1 MVATRPHEVPNG
13 LEYYH
18 RPSELRRDT
27 HFQSLSKSNARDTP
41 TARSDNKAWDFR
53 LDRISLSI
61 AIFDSRA
68 WQIHRCLFR
77 ASVSWAQALAINQAG
92 SPFQSG
98 MSRFFPCR
106 TTDRDWGL
114 IDKLIVSCKP
124 YSLNG
129 PYQST
134 RLTSWSW
141 PMQPSPERRRV
152 MSRVRSTK
160 RSTKMS

>member
-1 MVATRPHEVPNG
+1 MRFLAAWSTIIGHPNCGEIRIFNRSAKATHVIRRRPAPITRRGISALIAFHYPLPSSTVLLGGFIAVSLEQAFLG
-13 LEYYH
+13 LK
-18 RPSELRRDT
+18 P
-27 HFQSLSKSNARDTP
+27 
-41 TARSDNKAWDFR
+41 
-53 LDRISLSI
+53 
-61 AIFDSRA
+61 
-68 WQIHRCLFR
+68 
-77 ASVSWAQALAINQAG
+77 LAINQAG

-106 TTDRDWGL
+106 TSDRDWGL

-134 RLTSWSW
+134 CLTSWSW